1 MARVMLTG
9 RVTDAQAAA
18 LRAHAE
24 AVGLPMYQATVR
36 ALEHGIAILTGDRDT
51 PVPTADR
58 VKAPVSELERLRT
71 TIERLTIRA
80 ELRDRLVQRA
90 LYMSCAAYAAALAA
104 ATKGAAP
111 EQVNEIE
118 RDVTHVADAV
128 FGRQLARAWE
138 GTGSDSL
145 TAMSR
150 AHDLSWDSGLG
161 EPLPSRLP
169 QSPPLA
175 SAPQVQPQPRPP
187 EPPTPAPP
195 PSPIGPRED
204 RTLGGA
210 L

>member
-9 RVTDAQAAA
+9 RVTNAQAAA

-36 ALEHGIAILTGDRDT
+36 ALEHGIAILTGDRET
-51 PVPTADR
+51 PVTTADR

-71 TIERLTIRA
+71 TVERLTIRA
-80 ELRDRLVQRA
+80 ELRDRLVQQA
-90 LYMSCAAYAAALAA
+90 LYMSCAAYAAALAV

-111 EQVNEIE
+111 EQVDEIE
-118 RDVTHVADAV
+118 RDVAHVADAV

-138 GTGSDSL
+138 GTGLDSL
-145 TAMSR
+145 TTMSR
-150 AHDLSWDSGLG
+150 AHDLSWNSGLM
-161 EPLPSRLP
+161 EPPPSPPP
-169 QSPPLA
+169 QSSSLA
-175 SAPQVQPQPRPP
+175 SAPQGQPPETPAPAP
-187 EPPTPAPP
+187 EPP
-195 PSPIGPRED
+195 PIAPRED